1 MGYSKR
7 EIAQI
12 LQIDKSSVNRDIHFI
27 RQQELENIKNHIQ
40 EKMPEE
46 YHMIGVSIN
55 QVLKKALDTG
65 NTTAD
70 ERIKLQALSLVKECN
85 THKLDMITNGTVV
98 SDALQHV
105 NCKTER
111 LSLAADKKQLEDIR
125 EDIAADDDIDIEKT
139 NNDIF

>member
-1 MGYSKR
+1 MR

-12 LQIDKSSVNRDIHFI
+12 LQIDKSSVNRDIQFI
-27 RQQELENIKNHIQ
+27 RQQAQENIEHHIQ
-40 EKMPEE
+40 ENMPEE

-55 QVLKKALDTG
+55 QVLKKAWHIG

-98 SDALQHV
+98 SDALKYV
-105 NCKTER
+105 NGKTER
-111 LSLAADKKQLEDIR
+111 LSLAADKKQLKDIR

>member
-1 MGYSKR
+1 
-7 EIAQI
+7 
-12 LQIDKSSVNRDIHFI
+12 
-27 RQQELENIKNHIQ
+27 
-40 EKMPEE
+40 
-46 YHMIGVSIN
+46 MIGVSIN
-55 QVLKKALDTG
+55 QVLKKAWHIG

-98 SDALQHV
+98 SDALKYV
-105 NCKTER
+105 NGKTER
-111 LSLAADKKQLEDIR
+111 RGLAADKKQLEDIR